1 MFGFITK
8 ALTQV
13 AHCSHA
19 VLIGGGLKMVGQ
31 YIIVDTVCNR
41 IGSTIEEANQRKQL
55 EKEQEQLA
63 QVKEQIEAIQAIQHK
78 LPDQVTIDQVKEQ
91 K

>member
-8 ALTQV
+8 MLAQ
-13 AHCSHA
+13 AA
-19 VLIGGGLKMVGQ
+19 KAPNAMLIGGGLKMVGQ

-41 IGSTIEEANQRKQL
+41 IGRSVNEANQQRQL
-55 EKEQEQLA
+55 EKEQAELEA
-63 QVKEQIEAIQAIQHK
+63 VKKEIDAIQQNCQ
-78 LPDQVTIDQVKEQ
+78 DQVDLDQAKEN

>member
-8 ALTQV
+8 MLAQ
-13 AHCSHA
+13 AA
-19 VLIGGGLKMVGQ
+19 KAPNAMLIGGGLKMVGQ

-41 IGSTIEEANQRKQL
+41 IGQSVNEANRKRQL
-55 EKEQEQLA
+55 EKEQAELEE
-63 QVKEQIEAIQAIQHK
+63 VRKEIDAIQQNHQ
-78 LPDQVTIDQVKEQ
+78 DQVDLDQVKEN

>member
-8 ALTQV
+8 MLAQ
-13 AHCSHA
+13 AA
-19 VLIGGGLKMVGQ
+19 KAPNAMLIGGGLKMVGQ

-41 IGSTIEEANQRKQL
+41 IGQSANEANRKRQL
-55 EKEQEQLA
+55 EKEQAELEA
-63 QVKEQIEAIQAIQHK
+63 VKKEIDAIQQNCQ
-78 LPDQVTIDQVKEQ
+78 DQVDLDQAKEN

>member
-8 ALTQV
+8 MLAQ
-13 AHCSHA
+13 AA
-19 VLIGGGLKMVGQ
+19 KAPNAMLIGGGLKMVGQ

-41 IGSTIEEANQRKQL
+41 IGQSVNEANRKRQL
-55 EKEQEQLA
+55 EKEQAELEA
-63 QVKEQIEAIQAIQHK
+63 VKKEIDAIQQNCQ
-78 LPDQVTIDQVKEQ
+78 DQVDLDQAKEN

>member
-8 ALTQV
+8 MLAQ
-13 AHCSHA
+13 AA
-19 VLIGGGLKMVGQ
+19 KAPNAMLIGGGLKMVGQ

-41 IGSTIEEANQRKQL
+41 IGQSVNEANRKRQL
-55 EKEQEQLA
+55 EKEQAELEE
-63 QVKEQIEAIQAIQHK
+63 VRKEIDAIQQNCQ
-78 LPDQVTIDQVKEQ
+78 DQVDLDQAKEN

>member
-8 ALTQV
+8 MLAQAAKAPNAMLV
-13 AHCSHA
+13 
-19 VLIGGGLKMVGQ
+19 GGGLKMVGQ

-41 IGSTIEEANQRKQL
+41 IGQSVNEANRKRQL
-55 EKEQEQLA
+55 EKEQAELEE
-63 QVKEQIEAIQAIQHK
+63 VRKEIDAIQQNHQ
-78 LPDQVTIDQVKEQ
+78 DQVDLDQVKEN

>member
-8 ALTQV
+8 MLAQ
-13 AHCSHA
+13 AA
-19 VLIGGGLKMVGQ
+19 KAPNAMLIGGGLKMVGQ

-41 IGSTIEEANQRKQL
+41 IGRSVNEANQQRQL
-55 EKEQEQLA
+55 EKEQAELEA
-63 QVKEQIEAIQAIQHK
+63 VKKEIDAIQQNYQ
-78 LPDQVTIDQVKEQ
+78 DQVDLDQAKEN

>member
-8 ALTQV
+8 MLAQ
-13 AHCSHA
+13 AA
-19 VLIGGGLKMVGQ
+19 KAPNAMLIGGGLKMVGQ

-41 IGSTIEEANQRKQL
+41 ISRSVNEANQQRQL
-55 EKEQEQLA
+55 EKEQAELEA
-63 QVKEQIEAIQAIQHK
+63 VKKEIDAIQQNCQ
-78 LPDQVTIDQVKEQ
+78 DQVDLDQAKEN

>member
-8 ALTQV
+8 MLAQ
-13 AHCSHA
+13 AA
-19 VLIGGGLKMVGQ
+19 KAPNAMLIGGGLKMVGQ

-41 IGSTIEEANQRKQL
+41 IGQSVNEANRKRQL
-55 EKEQEQLA
+55 EKEQAELEA
-63 QVKEQIEAIQAIQHK
+63 VKKEIDAIQQNCE
-78 LPDQVTIDQVKEQ
+78 DQVDLDQAKEN

>member
-8 ALTQV
+8 MLAQ
-13 AHCSHA
+13 AA
-19 VLIGGGLKMVGQ
+19 KAPNAMLIGGGLKMVGQ

-41 IGSTIEEANQRKQL
+41 IGQSVNEANRKRQL
-55 EKEQEQLA
+55 EKEQAELEE
-63 QVKEQIEAIQAIQHK
+63 VRKEIDAIQQNYQ
-78 LPDQVTIDQVKEQ
+78 DQVDLDQAKEN

>member
-8 ALTQV
+8 MLAQ
-13 AHCSHA
+13 AA
-19 VLIGGGLKMVGQ
+19 KAPNAMLIGGGLKMVGQ

-41 IGSTIEEANQRKQL
+41 IGQSVNEANRKRQL
-55 EKEQEQLA
+55 EKEQAELEA
-63 QVKEQIEAIQAIQHK
+63 AKKEIDAIQQNCQ
-78 LPDQVTIDQVKEQ
+78 DQVDLDQAKEN

>member
-8 ALTQV
+8 MLAQ
-13 AHCSHA
+13 AA
-19 VLIGGGLKMVGQ
+19 KAPNAMLIGGGLKMVGQ

-41 IGSTIEEANQRKQL
+41 IGQSVNEANRKRQL
-55 EKEQEQLA
+55 EKEQAEL
-63 QVKEQIEAIQAIQHK
+63 EEAIKEIDAIQQKHQ
-78 LPDQVTIDQVKEQ
+78 DQVDLDQAKEN

>member
-8 ALTQV
+8 MLAQ
-13 AHCSHA
+13 AA
-19 VLIGGGLKMVGQ
+19 KAPNAMLIGGGLKMVGQ

-41 IGSTIEEANQRKQL
+41 IGRSINEANQQRQL
-55 EKEQEQLA
+55 EKEQAELEQA
-63 QVKEQIEAIQAIQHK
+63 IKEIDAIQQKHQ
-78 LPDQVTIDQVKEQ
+78 DQVDLDQVKEN

>member
-8 ALTQV
+8 MLAQ
-13 AHCSHA
+13 AA
-19 VLIGGGLKMVGQ
+19 KAPNAMLIGGGLKMVGQ

-41 IGSTIEEANQRKQL
+41 IGQSVNEANRKRQL
-55 EKEQEQLA
+55 EKEQAELD
-63 QVKEQIEAIQAIQHK
+63 EAIKEIDAIQQKHQ
-78 LPDQVTIDQVKEQ
+78 DQVDLDQAKEN

>member
-8 ALTQV
+8 MLAQ
-13 AHCSHA
+13 AA
-19 VLIGGGLKMVGQ
+19 KAPNAMLIGGGLKMVGQ

-41 IGSTIEEANQRKQL
+41 IGQSVNEANRKRQL
-55 EKEQEQLA
+55 EKEQAEL
-63 QVKEQIEAIQAIQHK
+63 EEAIKEIDAIQQKHQ
-78 LPDQVTIDQVKEQ
+78 DQVDLDQVKEN